1 MKNLKYC
8 CFPKTV
14 EEAVKLLNDKK
25 HKSIAVAGG
34 TLIAKSIGDLIEQYV
49 DIRYLP
55 LKDIKV
61 SGGDLIIGAL
71 CAFDEIDDNPLAKKW
86 ACGVL
91 SKAASKCSSQLVR
104 NMATIG
110 GNIAKPHSFNIFP
123 ALLCALNAKVKVVF
137 LKGTEIYPV
146 GDIYD
151 KDFPHKLGSNSII
164 TEIIIPAYIKN
175 SAANYEK
182 FAKTQACWESYAS
195 CAFSLSL
202 KQGKVEKPR
211 VIVGSLSPK
220 PIRLE
225 AAEGIISNQKL
236 SSEIIEEAMEAFIG
250 NLEILKLSTVNISF
264 KKDVASIMF
273 KRFLTGVLEGEI

>member
-1 MKNLKYC
+1 MKNLEYC

-14 EEAVKLLNDKK
+14 EEAIKLLNDKK

-34 TLIAKSIGDLIEQYV
+34 TLIAKSLGDSIQQYV

-55 LKDIKV
+55 LKYIKV
-61 SGGDLIIGAL
+61 SGGDLTIGAL
-71 CAFDEIDDNPLAKKW
+71 CAFDEIDDNSLAKKW

-91 SKAASKCSSQLVR
+91 SKAASKCSSQLIR

-123 ALLCALNAKVKVVF
+123 ALLCALQAKVRIASSKG
-137 LKGTEIYPV
+137 LKIYPI

-151 KDFPHKLGSNSII
+151 KGFPHKLGFNSII

-175 SAANYEK
+175 SKANYEK

-195 CAFSLSL
+195 CAFALSVI
-202 KQGKVEKPR
+202 KGKVEKPR

-225 AAEGIISNQKL
+225 AAEGIITNKKL
-236 SSEIIEEAMEAFIG
+236 SLEIIEEAMEAFIG
-250 NLEILKLSTVNISF
+250 NLDILKLSSPNIAF
-264 KKDVASIMF
+264 KKEVASVMF
-273 KRFLTGVLEGEI
+273 KRFLTDVMEGKI

>member
-1 MKNLKYC
+1 MKNIEYC
-8 CFPKTV
+8 CFPKSV
-14 EEAVKLLNDKK
+14 EEAIKLLNDKK

-34 TLIAKSIGDLIEQYV
+34 TLIAKSIGDSIGQYV

-55 LKDIKV
+55 LKYIKV
-61 SGGDLIIGAL
+61 SGDNLIIGAL

-91 SKAASKCSSQLVR
+91 SKAASKCSRQLVR

-123 ALLCALNAKVKVVF
+123 ALLCSLNAKVKVAF
-137 LKGTEIYPV
+137 LKSSKTYSMD
-146 GDIYD
+146 DIYD
-151 KDFPHKLGSNSII
+151 KSFPHKLGFDSII
-164 TEIIIPAYIKN
+164 TEIIIPAHIKN
-175 SAANYEK
+175 CKANYEK

-202 KQGKVEKPR
+202 KKGKVEKSR

-225 AAEGIISNQKL
+225 AAEGIIANQKL
-236 SSEIIEEAMEAFIG
+236 SSKIIEEAMDAFVG
-250 NLEILKLSTVNISF
+250 NLDILKLSSQNIVF
-264 KKDVASIMF
+264 KKEVAGIMF
-273 KRFLTGVLEGEI
+273 KRFLTSVMEDKI

>member
-86 ACGVL
+86 ASGVL

-123 ALLCALNAKVKVVF
+123 ALLCALNAKVKVAF
-137 LKGTEIYPV
+137 LKGTEIYPME
-146 GDIYD
+146 DIYNT
-151 KDFPHKLGSNSII
+151 DFPHKLGLNSII
-164 TEIIIPAYIKN
+164 TEIIIPAYIKKC
-175 SAANYEK
+175 AANYEK

-202 KQGKVEKPR
+202 IKGKVEKPR
-211 VIVGSLSPK
+211 VFVGSLSPK

-225 AAEGIISNQKL
+225 AAEGIVSNQKL

-250 NLEILKLSTVNISF
+250 NLDILKLSTVNIGF
-264 KKDVASIMF
+264 KKEVASIMF
-273 KRFLTGVLEGEI
+273 KRFLLSVLEGKI

>member
-8 CFPKTV
+8 CFPQSV
-14 EEAVKLLNDKK
+14 EEAVKLLSDKK

-34 TLIAKSIGDLIEQYV
+34 TLIAKSIGDSIEQYV

-55 LKDIKV
+55 LKYIKV

-71 CAFDEIDDNPLAKKW
+71 CAFDEIDDNPFAKKW
-86 ACGVL
+86 ASGVL
-91 SKAASKCSSQLVR
+91 SKAAAKCSSQLIR

-123 ALLCALNAKVKVVF
+123 ALLCALNAKVKVAF
-137 LKGTEIYPV
+137 LKGVKTYPIE
-146 GDIYD
+146 DIYN
-151 KDFPHKLGSNSII
+151 KDFPYKLGFDSII

-175 SAANYEK
+175 CAANYEK
-182 FAKTQACWESYAS
+182 FSKTQSCWESYAS
-195 CAFSLSL
+195 CAFSVLMI
-202 KQGKVEKPR
+202 KGKVEKPR
-211 VIVGSLSPK
+211 VIIGSLSPK

-236 SSEIIEEAMEAFIG
+236 SSKIIEEAMEAFIG
-250 NLEILKLSTVNISF
+250 NLDILKLSGIGIDF
-264 KKDVASIMF
+264 KKEVACIMF
-273 KRFLTGVLEGEI
+273 KRFLTGLAEDKI

>member
-1 MKNLKYC
+1 MKNIEYC

-14 EEAVKLLNDKK
+14 DEAVKLLNDKK

-34 TLIAKSIGDLIEQYV
+34 ILIAKSISDSIEQYV

-55 LKDIKV
+55 LKYIKV

-71 CAFDEIDDNPLAKKW
+71 CSFDEIDDNPLAKKW

-110 GNIAKPHSFNIFP
+110 GNISKPHSFNIFP
-123 ALLCALNAKVKVVF
+123 ALLFALDANVKVAF
-137 LKGTEIYPV
+137 LKGSKIYPI
-146 GDIYD
+146 GDIYNSG
-151 KDFPHKLGSNSII
+151 FPHKLGSDSII
-164 TEIIIPAYIKN
+164 TEIIIPAYLKN
-175 SAANYEK
+175 CQANYEK

-202 KQGKVEKPR
+202 KNGKVEKPR
-211 VIVGSLSPK
+211 VIISSLSPK

-225 AAEGIISNQKL
+225 AAEGIISNKKL
-236 SSEIIEEAMEAFIG
+236 SFEIIEEAMEAFIG
-250 NLEILKLSTVNISF
+250 NLDILKFSSANITF
-264 KKDVASIMF
+264 KKEVASIMF
-273 KRFLTGVLEGEI
+273 KRFLISVLEGKI